1 MNKKIRWL
9 RDQLK
14 SQNIQGMIV
23 DNPLNVK
30 YLTGIEAEGTLLLTS
45 KDNIFITD
53 SRYIEAVN
61 SHLTLDDEIIVYNIK
76 DISRYDYESFFSQYE
91 NIGFEEKYI
100 TYEQY
105 KKYLVNYK
113 SNNLIETEGIIEN
126 QRIVKEEY
134 EVENIRKAC
143 EITDKCFTH
152 IIDYIKIGMTEK
164 EIAFE
169 MESYMIKNGADS
181 LAFETIVASGP
192 NSSMPH
198 AVPTNRKIE
207 KGDCILLDF
216 GCKYNGYC
224 SDMTRTIFVQS
235 IDEDVKEAYEF
246 IRKLQEDILI
256 GVKDGGNLK
265 TLSKMFENE
274 LKLRNYQMLHALGHG
289 VGLEVHELPFFTTKY
304 DIGIKENMVL
314 AVEPGLYIP
323 GRYGIRIEDTVF
335 VEKNNC
341 IKLTKSEKNYIIIHG

>member
-1 MNKKIRWL
+1 MNKKIKWL

-23 DNPLNVK
+23 ANPINVK

-53 SRYIEAVN
+53 SRYIESVN

-76 DISRYDYESFFSQYE
+76 DISKFDNESFFSLYE

-105 KKYLVNYK
+105 KRYLSSYK
-113 SNNLIETEGIIEN
+113 STNLVETGGIVEN
-126 QRIVKEEY
+126 QRIVKEEN
-134 EVENIRKAC
+134 EIDNIKIAC
-143 EITDKCFTH
+143 KITDDCFSY
-152 IIDYIKIGMTEK
+152 ILDYIKVGMTEK

-169 MESYMIKNGADS
+169 IESYMIKNGADS

-198 AVPTNRKIE
+198 AVPTSRKIE
-207 KGDCILLDF
+207 SGDCILLDF
-216 GCKYNGYC
+216 GAKYNGYC
-224 SDMTRTIFVQS
+224 ADMTRTIFVRY
-235 IDEDVKEAYEF
+235 IDDEIKESYMF
-246 IRKLQEDILI
+246 LKKLQEDILDL
-256 GVKDGGNLK
+256 VKDGCNLK
-265 TLSKMFENE
+265 VLSKMFENE
-274 LKLRNYQMLHALGHG
+274 LKLKNHQMLHALGHG

-314 AVEPGLYIP
+314 AVEPGLYVTEK
-323 GRYGIRIEDTVF
+323 YGIRIEDTVL
-335 VEKNNC
+335 VQKNNC
-341 IKLTKSEKNYIIIHG
+341 IKLTNSEKNYIIIDG